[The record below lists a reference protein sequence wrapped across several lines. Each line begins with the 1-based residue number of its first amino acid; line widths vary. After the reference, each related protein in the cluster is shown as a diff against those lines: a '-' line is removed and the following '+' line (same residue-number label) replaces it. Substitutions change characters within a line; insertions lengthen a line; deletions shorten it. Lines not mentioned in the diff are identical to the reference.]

1 METNEKTNG
10 YAKKL
15 IELLAGKM
23 DIELSKYNMDELI
36 QGMLVELEH
45 GSKNEKTD
53 VTGDDPSQTLK
64 LVLAHMDELPDYYTR
79 LKKMESE
86 ADSVKTDNVEE
97 KEAEED
103 EDDDEDNEDKKQ
115 DKKSLTENTAKR
127 FKELCGIMENK
138 EKKQLNNQLFQEGK
152 KNFLLKE
159 EIDPA
164 KFDIAKFSNDGLG
177 EKISDEEIDLYKM
190 QKKEKNN

>member
-1 METNEKTNG
+1 MEANEKTNG

-97 KEAEED
+97 KEED

-152 KNFLLKE
+152 KKFLLKE

-164 KFDIAKFSNDGLG
+164 KFDVAKFSNDGLG
-177 EKISDEEIDLYKM
+177 KKTSDEEIDLYKM
-190 QKKEKNN
+190 QKKEKND

>member
-1 METNEKTNG
+1 MEANEKTNG

-97 KEAEED
+97 KEED

-138 EKKQLNNQLFQEGK
+138 EKKQ
-152 KNFLLKE
+152 
-159 EIDPA
+159 P
-164 KFDIAKFSNDGLG
+164 
-177 EKISDEEIDLYKM
+177 
-190 QKKEKNN
+190 